1 MSLRSILKGIG
12 CVRSSFNFIRV
23 IWVIPIQVRQVYRF
37 SSFSAASLAVH
48 LAKAANRHL
57 GLANANSYTNYYP
70 LRCGRTGYLPL
81 RQVKISLTRNPRTKP
96 YKVPQKYGAWQ
107 EPCVIPHHTP
117 DFNLRNL
124 LYLIQILHCV
134 PACAPQITMHWP
146 YWTKNGCAEGRT
158 QKNHGKVFK
167 ILTDLVL

>member
-37 SSFSAASLAVH
+37 SSFSAVSLAVH

-70 LRCGRTGYLPL
+70 LRCGRTGYLLL
-81 RQVKISLTRNPRTKP
+81 RQAKISLTRNPRTKP
-96 YKVPQKYGAWQ
+96 YKVPQKYGGVTGTVRDSASYPWFQ
-107 EPCVIPHHTP
+107 FAQLIVPYP
-117 DFNLRNL
+117 DSKGSV
-124 LYLIQILHCV
+124 QILRC
-134 PACAPQITMHWP
+134 
-146 YWTKNGCAEGRT
+146 R
-158 QKNHGKVFK
+158 
-167 ILTDLVL
+167 LVWSYPSRFGLENLDTVLVV

>member
-12 CVRSSFNFIRV
+12 CVRSSFSFIRV

-37 SSFSAASLAVH
+37 SSFSAVSLAVH

-70 LRCGRTGYLPL
+70 LRCGRTGYLLL
-81 RQVKISLTRNPRTKP
+81 RQAKPETRVPSPTKCHRNM
-96 YKVPQKYGAWQ
+96 GAWQ

-124 LYLIQILHCV
+124 LYLIQILHYCV
-134 PACAPQITMHWP
+134 PAGAPQITMHWP